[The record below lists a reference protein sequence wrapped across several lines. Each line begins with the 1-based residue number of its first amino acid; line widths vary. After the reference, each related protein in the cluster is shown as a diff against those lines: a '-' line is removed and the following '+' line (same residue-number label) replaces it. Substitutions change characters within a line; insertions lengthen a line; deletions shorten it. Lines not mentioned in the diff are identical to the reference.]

1 VDSDGEGTK
10 FTAEEDLQMKLV
22 TMQDMFS
29 STRPVSVLFLRGEP
43 EDDPDLHPVQLPG
56 DDPDSKK
63 LVRTN
68 TWESRQSTSD
78 SPGSRDSPSAS
89 SSSQA
94 TPKRKLSEMLQST
107 IHEEPESGFD
117 NEQLGSRPTSYPVKK
132 QEMDETQVKSNIF
145 AVDVDSS
152 YQPPREKSTRPQ
164 ACFYVRSK
172 DADKK
177 YYRAV
182 YLMQRTVGDLINSIS
197 QKFGIDAL
205 RVTQI
210 THVNSRGLHIIVDE
224 DVVRELPEGQDMIVE
239 FAPVQGQS
247 EQVVKREFVVSTSTE
262 GTEDVD
268 IPPLDAFI
276 SDPLE
281 MWLNY

>member
-1 VDSDGEGTK
+1 
-10 FTAEEDLQMKLV
+10 
-22 TMQDMFS
+22 
-29 STRPVSVLFLRGEP
+29 
-43 EDDPDLHPVQLPG
+43 
-56 DDPDSKK
+56 
-63 LVRTN
+63 
-68 TWESRQSTSD
+68 
-78 SPGSRDSPSAS
+78 
-89 SSSQA
+89 
-94 TPKRKLSEMLQST
+94 
-107 IHEEPESGFD
+107 
-117 NEQLGSRPTSYPVKK
+117 
-132 QEMDETQVKSNIF
+132 
-145 AVDVDSS
+145 
-152 YQPPREKSTRPQ
+152 
-164 ACFYVRSK
+164 
-172 DADKK
+172 
-177 YYRAV
+177 
-182 YLMQRTVGDLINSIS
+182 MQRTVGDLINSIS